1 MPYEVLPRASTSRL
15 NQHSPEDREESD
27 DDDDEVVAGGLVFGS
42 VSEDGHVKSGSL
54 WSHWYD
60 DVTTMTSVML
70 FGVKEDE

>member
-54 WSHWYD
+54 
-60 DVTTMTSVML
+60 
-70 FGVKEDE
+70 